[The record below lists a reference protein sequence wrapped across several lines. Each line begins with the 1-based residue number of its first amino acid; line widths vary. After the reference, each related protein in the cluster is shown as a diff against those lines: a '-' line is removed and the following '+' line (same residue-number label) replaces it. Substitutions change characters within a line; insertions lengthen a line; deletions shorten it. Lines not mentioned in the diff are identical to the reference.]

1 MLKLRLSKKIAS
13 SIEKGTRAQDRN
25 SYARPSSTSPKHGPS
40 FANSMRKEEPQNDQK
55 KNNERSGA
63 GSPTLPSLRV
73 PADLRLSDLRL
84 SDLKSG
90 TESLVGEILIASD
103 GALTPGTPAGLTRK
117 ASKTEEV
124 QEMASSQINSERK
137 NKNAV
142 IHENRGGT
150 LALKIQGGSG
160 VGSTSTGK
168 SSDHSSG
175 RLIKFGSNGKVM
187 MRTHRHRLTQRERDA
202 TKFQRLQ
209 AKLSVLLW
217 TGIPLEILA
226 LTTIAG
232 TVYGSLRASP
242 DATSSG
248 AFEEDAESY
257 DVFADG
263 GLWSLSLTSFFLLA
277 YAWNPIQMSCIECR
291 RKLIDC
297 DWTEGIRRVN

>member
-1 MLKLRLSKKIAS
+1 MFVAVCMNPGVL
-13 SIEKGTRAQDRN
+13 
-25 SYARPSSTSPKHGPS
+25 H
-40 FANSMRKEEPQNDQK
+40 FEE
-55 KNNERSGA
+55 
-63 GSPTLPSLRV
+63 
-73 PADLRLSDLRL
+73 
-84 SDLKSG
+84 
-90 TESLVGEILIASD
+90 
-103 GALTPGTPAGLTRK
+103 
-117 ASKTEEV
+117 
-124 QEMASSQINSERK
+124 ASSQINSERK